1 MSCVIK
7 EVFYS
12 EDFPPYFQT
21 WVTIFP
27 DNESLLQ
34 IQEIFHEPN
43 VSCSIVVNEMVI
55 K

>member
-12 EDFPPYFQT
+12 DHYPFFQT

-27 DNESLLQ
+27 DDDSQLYL
-34 IQEIFHEPN
+34 QEIFHEPGI
-43 VSCSIVVNEMVI
+43 SCSLVVFDKNVV
-55 K
+55 